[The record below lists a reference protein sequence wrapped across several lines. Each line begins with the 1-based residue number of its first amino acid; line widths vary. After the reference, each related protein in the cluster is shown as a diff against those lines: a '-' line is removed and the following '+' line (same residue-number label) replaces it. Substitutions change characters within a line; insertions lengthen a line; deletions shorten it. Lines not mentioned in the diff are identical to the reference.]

1 MGSTSELT
9 FNVDEYIK
17 KAWRY
22 LRLKPR
28 ELRELTP
35 RDFYLLMSEEEEYRY
50 DQIEE
55 QVRQAIFNESAA
67 RSKKLKPESLFKR
80 PTEEERKENVM
91 SDEEKL
97 SIQKDN
103 ADFLSK
109 LDFSNL

>member
-1 MGSTSELT
+1 M
-9 FNVDEYIK
+9 
-17 KAWRY
+17 
-22 LRLKPR
+22 KPR

-80 PTEEERKENVM
+80 PTEEDRREKVM
-91 SDEEKL
+91 SEDEKL
-97 SIQKDN
+97 IIQREN
-103 ADFLSK
+103 ENFLSK
-109 LDFSNL
+109 IDFSKLQKGG